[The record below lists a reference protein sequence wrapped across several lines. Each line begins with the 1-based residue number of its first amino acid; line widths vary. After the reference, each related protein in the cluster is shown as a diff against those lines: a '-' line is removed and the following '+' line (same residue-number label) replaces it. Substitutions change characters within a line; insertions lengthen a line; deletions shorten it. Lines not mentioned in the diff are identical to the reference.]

1 VALQDTRVT
10 TLHHYCP
17 EEPLPSGVAHGL
29 RRRAAFAVLLGVLSA
44 CQAPDR
50 QVVYA
55 PQEPEREDISPTQTQ
70 PSVFEIDDAERH
82 RRYVA
87 DILYDGMRA
96 LRADRL
102 MTPPEDSAFH
112 YFSRALALEPGNAI
126 ALEGMQDILLRYL
139 QLADT
144 ASRQGQFDNA
154 ESFLRRAAQI
164 DQTHAGIAASRQ
176 TLNRERER
184 THSVHILNARDLRTR
199 LPAVSA
205 QLRELAAIVAK
216 VDAFVLIT
224 APNDEMGR
232 WIYAQIQDALG
243 DYRVRGDIEIGEQ
256 PTVRLVL
263 PRANSRENISSSQI
277 FHKSLLI

>member
-1 VALQDTRVT
+1 MTVPFHRRF
-10 TLHHYCP
+10 
-17 EEPLPSGVAHGL
+17 EPLPGSPRGL
-29 RRRAAFAVLLGVLSA
+29 RLLVWSVALLGTLAA
-44 CQAPDR
+44 CQAPDSR
-50 QVVYA
+50 VVYV
-55 PQEPEREDISPTQTQ
+55 PQEPEPEE
-70 PSVFEIDDAERH
+70 SVQVEAPLSAIVMDDAERH

-87 DILYDGMRA
+87 DILFDGMRA

-112 YFSRALALEPGNAI
+112 YFNRALALEPGNAI
-126 ALEGMQDILLRYL
+126 ALEGLQDILLRYL

-154 ESFLRRAAQI
+154 EGFLRRAAQV
-164 DQTHAGIAASRQ
+164 DQTHAGIATSRQ
-176 TLNRERER
+176 TLQRERER
-184 THSVHILNARDLRTR
+184 THSVHVLNARELRAR
-199 LPAVSA
+199 QPAISA
-205 QLRELAAIVAK
+205 QLRELASTVAR

-232 WIYAQIQDALG
+232 WIYAQLQEALG

-263 PRANSRENISSSQI
+263 PRINS
-277 FHKSLLI
+277 